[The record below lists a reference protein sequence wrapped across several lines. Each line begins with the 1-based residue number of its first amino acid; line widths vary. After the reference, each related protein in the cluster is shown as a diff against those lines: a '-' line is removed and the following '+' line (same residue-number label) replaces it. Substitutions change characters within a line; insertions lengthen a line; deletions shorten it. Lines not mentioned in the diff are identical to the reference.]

1 MLSGFLTVSDG
12 ITYPIKNEMDRSRR
26 GAQLEPS
33 IPSGFPT
40 VGVRSIGAI
49 INSPVVDSFSVDSL
63 WHAL

>member
-1 MLSGFLTVSDG
+1 
-12 ITYPIKNEMDRSRR
+12 
-26 GAQLEPS
+26 LEPS